1 MNLKEYLDHFNVKQS
16 EIVITVGVTVQ
27 AISQYCLKKR
37 APRPS
42 IARKIVEA
50 TRGQVTYAD
59 LYADVEA

>member
-1 MNLKEYLDHFNVKQS
+1 MNLKEYLDHFNVKPS
-16 EIVITVGVTVQ
+16 EIAIAAGVTVQ

-42 IARKIVEA
+42 IASKIVKA

-59 LYADVEA
+59 LYSEVEA